1 MNENDF
7 IDRVNKC
14 ERLSDLERLIYQR
27 ADGRASRT
35 DCKALVGKMVQLN
48 RIEAKSDRRQFMA
61 DLIEVKR
68 QFFEIV
74 AR

>member
-1 MNENDF
+1 
-7 IDRVNKC
+7 
-14 ERLSDLERLIYQR
+14 
-27 ADGRASRT
+27 
-35 DCKALVGKMVQLN
+35 LVGKMVQLN